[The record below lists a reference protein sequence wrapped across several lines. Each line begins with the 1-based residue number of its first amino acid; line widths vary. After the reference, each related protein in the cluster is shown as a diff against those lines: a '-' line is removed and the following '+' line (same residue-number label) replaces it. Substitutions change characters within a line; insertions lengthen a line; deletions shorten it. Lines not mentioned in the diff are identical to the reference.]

1 MGFETLFILM
11 FYFMLF
17 GLAMGA
23 FVALALYFLPL
34 IIAAARK
41 HNQILP
47 ITLITIFLGWT
58 FLGWLAAVIWSL
70 SPDVQCSCGKDE
82 CENS

>member
-58 FLGWLAAVIWSL
+58 FLGWLAAVI
-70 SPDVQCSCGKDE
+70 
-82 CENS
+82 

>member
-58 FLGWLAAVIWSL
+58 FLGWLVAIIWSL
-70 SPDVQCSCGKDE
+70 SPDVQSSSDNQ
-82 CENS
+82 EN

>member
-1 MGFETLFILM
+1 MVESLFVLM

-17 GLAMGA
+17 WIIMGV

-58 FLGWLAAVIWSL
+58 FLGWLVAIIWSF
-70 SPDVQCSCGKDE
+70 SPDVQSPSDNQE
-82 CENS
+82 S

>member
-1 MGFETLFILM
+1 MGLDIFLSLVI
-11 FYFMLF
+11 YFMFF

-23 FVALALYFLPL
+23 FVALALYFLPV

-41 HNQILP
+41 HEQILP

-58 FLGWLAAVIWSL
+58 FLGWLAAIIWSL
-70 SPDVQCSCGKDE
+70 SSDTR
-82 CENS
+82 ENTAKEN

>member
-58 FLGWLAAVIWSL
+58 FLGWLVAIIWSL
-70 SPDVQCSCGKDE
+70 SPDVQ
-82 CENS
+82 NSSDNQES